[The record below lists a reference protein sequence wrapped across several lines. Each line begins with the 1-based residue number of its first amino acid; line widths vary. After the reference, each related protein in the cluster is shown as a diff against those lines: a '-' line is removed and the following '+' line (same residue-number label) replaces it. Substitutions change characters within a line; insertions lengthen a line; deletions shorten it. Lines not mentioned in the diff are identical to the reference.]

1 MDLDGESSSE
11 PMKNG
16 TGIGIP
22 TGSGDAPEAAFTAVH
37 SKKRDAPPDMQE
49 GTEKKKRRRRKKKK
63 SRGAAA
69 KSWPPPASLES
80 SPPPAS
86 LEKNT
91 DPSLSPQRNKGKS

>member
-1 MDLDGESSSE
+1 MDLGGESSSE

-49 GTEKKKRRRRKKKK
+49 GTEKKKRRRKKKK

-69 KSWPPPASLES
+69 KSW
-80 SPPPAS
+80 PPPAS